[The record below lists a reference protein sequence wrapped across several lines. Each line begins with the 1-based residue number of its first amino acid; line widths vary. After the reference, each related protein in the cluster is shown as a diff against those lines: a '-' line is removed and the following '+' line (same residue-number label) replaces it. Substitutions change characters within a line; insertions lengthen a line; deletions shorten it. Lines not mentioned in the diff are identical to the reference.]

1 MKKIT
6 HLLFLVLLITFSSNL
21 VAQRHIEKLDRGLVA
36 MHTPTNQIFL
46 SWRVLGPDP
55 DNVSF
60 NLYRDGIKI
69 TDSPLTLSNYT
80 DNSST
85 ALTYTV
91 KTVIDGIE
99 TGEENSASVWSSN
112 YYDLPLSVPANMT
125 MPDGSTCSFSPNDCS
140 VGDAD
145 GDGQLEIIV
154 KWDPSNSKDNS
165 FSGYTGD
172 VFIDTYKLDGTLLSR
187 IDLGKNIRAG
197 AHYTDFEVEDFD
209 GDGKAEIIC
218 KTAPGTIDGKGNFL
232 SNGPAAT
239 DNDAADYRQSNGYIL
254 SGPEYLTCFSAL
266 TGEELSTVNYIP
278 ARGTVSSWGD
288 SYGNRV
294 DRFLACS
301 PYLDGMHPSAV
312 MCRGY
317 YTRAVLA
324 AWDFRNGQLTSR
336 WVYDSNSPKG
346 ANAYGQGNHN
356 LTVGDID
363 DDGKD
368 EVVWGSA
375 AFDDDGTCLYST
387 GLGHGDALHMSDL
400 KPDRKGLEVWEIHES
415 SGAAYGEEM
424 HDAKTGEILFGT
436 YTGDDNGRGC
446 SANVIADNNSF
457 EMWSAHGP
465 GVSNREGNVVSTSKP
480 SMNFRIYWDGDLE
493 DELLDNVTISK
504 YQEGTLFTAEGCS
517 SNNSTKATPNLSA
530 DILGDWREELILRT
544 NDNTKLRIFSTNI
557 PTSYK
562 LYTLMHDATYRNAV
576 AWQNT
581 GYNQPPHAG
590 FYIGNDMNTAPVS
603 AVYDNELCWNSGSV
617 WDEDITSSWT
627 DSVGNNAKF
636 KSGQKVLF
644 DISAGTNASITIN
657 GNLSPKRF
665 KVNSPYDVIISGSG
679 KIIGNTDLKK
689 NCSGSLTLNNNN
701 DYSGNTTIWGG
712 DFFNNGTLSNS
723 KVFIQPFVNIGGKGT
738 FNKDVTLQSLTSISP
753 GEIAGETSK
762 LTFGGSLTD
771 NGQITMK
778 YDFIIN
784 NNAVVSNDTILINGD
799 WNMSGGESIVIT
811 STNGNISPGNYTIFI
826 CNGTISG
833 DISKLKISGIPSYL
847 GYSVVKNGNNIELR
861 VTAPAFLVWEGNVDN
876 KWDNGKT
883 LNWKLTDQT
892 RAFSSNDSVLF
903 NDESLQKTV
912 VLNENVSPASILIE
926 SSETYSFGGTG
937 SITGIGKLTKNGSA
951 KAILGNSNTYTG
963 KTFLNEGTLEFATLS
978 DGGLASPIGA
988 ATNSSTN
995 IIFNGGEM
1003 SITGVSQSTNR
1014 GMTLNTNGGTLT
1026 IGNSSSTLTMSGKI
1040 TGVGKFTKDG
1050 SGKIALS
1057 TANDYRGGTLVK
1069 RGSIILTS
1077 DVANTAALG
1086 IGDTITL
1093 QGGSLIM
1100 YNSTT
1105 TSNTSTWNL
1114 KVPTGSTG
1122 ILNTDGNSVIAGSL
1136 SGGGTLNYFAGD
1148 TQNILASDATAFSG
1162 KINVTTDGDGGRM
1175 ILYSTKGYANVK
1187 FNLYNKVTMIY
1198 RATTD
1203 ITIPIGDLTGY
1214 SNSELGAGGAGACTI
1229 NWEIGNR
1236 NEDSKFSGKITN
1248 TQYSGTEAKASVTK
1262 VGVGTWTLTNE
1273 NTYSGGTFINEGT
1286 IMVDNT
1292 VGSGLGT
1299 GDVMVFPTG
1308 TLAGSGSV
1316 SGAVSVDM
1324 RGSLSPGDGIGTF
1337 TVNNNVSILADGTF
1351 TVDIDKVN
1359 AKNDLLVTTG
1369 TFNMAG
1375 ILEVIIAEGTEFAV
1389 GDEFKIIDGTVTGTP
1404 TAISPA
1410 IPGEGLAWDLSEFVS
1425 AGKLKV
1431 KISTGIQQPEIGSDI
1446 YPNPFKDYL
1455 TIQPFDPSEELTVSV
1470 YNLLGTEVY
1479 SQKYGQQE
1487 YIKLN
1492 IADLTRG
1499 IYMLKLQSGTKVSTH
1514 KIIKE

>member
-1 MKKIT
+1 MKKFIYLLSIFIT
-6 HLLFLVLLITFSSNL
+6 LSFTSTLT
-21 VAQRHIEKLDRGLVA
+21 AQRHIEKLDRGLVA
-36 MHTPTNQIFL
+36 MRISSSQVFL
-46 SWRVLGPDP
+46 SWRVLGGDP
-55 DNVSF
+55 DDVAF
-60 NLYRDGIKI
+60 NLYRDGVKI
-69 TDSPLTLSNYT
+69 TNTALTLSNYT
-80 DNSST
+80 DNATS

-91 KTVIDGIE
+91 KTVINGLE
-99 TGEENSASVWSSN
+99 TGEQNSASVWSSN
-112 YYDLPLSVPANMT
+112 YLDIQLSVPANMT
-125 MPDGSTCSFSPNDCS
+125 MPDGSSCSYSPNDCS

-145 GDGQLEIIV
+145 GDGQLEIVV

-165 FSGYTGD
+165 QSGYTGN
-172 VFIDTYKLDGTLLSR
+172 VYLDTYKLNGTLLSR

-218 KTAPGTIDGKGNFL
+218 KTAPGTKDGKGNFL
-232 SNGPAAT
+232 SKGPAAT

-254 SGPEYLTCFSAL
+254 SGPEYLTCFSGL

-278 ARGTVSSWGD
+278 ARGSVSSWGD
-288 SYGNRV
+288 GYGNRV

-301 PYLDGMHPSAV
+301 PYLDGIHPSAV

-324 AWDFRNGQLTSR
+324 AWDYRNGQLTSR

-363 DDGKD
+363 NDGKD

-375 AFDDDGTCLYST
+375 AFDDNGTCLYTT
-387 GLGHGDALHMSDL
+387 GLGHGDAIHMSDL

-424 HDAKTGEILFGT
+424 HDARTGEIIFGT
-436 YTGDDNGRGC
+436 FTGNDNGRGC
-446 SANVIADNNSF
+446 SANVIPGNNGF

-465 GVSNREGNVVSTSKP
+465 GVSNKEGNVISSSKP

-493 DELLDNVTISK
+493 DELLDNVTITK
-504 YQEGTLFTAEGCS
+504 YQQGTLFTAEGCS
-517 SNNSTKATPNLSA
+517 SNNGTKATPNLSA

-544 NDNTKLRIFSTNI
+544 NDNTRLRIFSTNI
-557 PTSYK
+557 PTTHK

-590 FYIGNDMNTAPVS
+590 FYIGNDMNTPPVS
-603 AVYDNELCWNSGSV
+603 AVYDNELCWKSGSV
-617 WDEDITSSWT
+617 WDENITASWT
-627 DSVGNNAKF
+627 DSVGNSAKF

-644 DISAGTNASITIN
+644 DISAGANASVTIN

-665 KVNSPYDVIISGSG
+665 KVNSPYDVVISGSG

-701 DYSGNTTIWGG
+701 DYTGKTTIWDGN
-712 DFFNNGTLSNS
+712 FFNNGILLNS

-738 FNKDVTLQSLTSISP
+738 FNQDVTINTNTSVSP
-753 GEIAGETSK
+753 GAIAGEASK
-762 LTFGGSLTD
+762 LTFGASLTHI
-771 NGQITMK
+771 GQITLK

-784 NNAVVSNDTILINGD
+784 NNKVVSNDTILIQGD
-799 WNMSGGESIVIT
+799 WKMSGSESIVIN
-811 STNGNISPGNYTIFI
+811 SINGSISPGNYTLFI
-826 CNGTISG
+826 CNGNILG
-833 DISKLKISGIPSYL
+833 DITKLKITGIPSYL
-847 GYSVVKNGNNIELR
+847 GYSVQKNGNNVELR
-861 VTAPAFLVWEGNVDN
+861 VTAPAFLVWEGSVDN

-883 LNWKLTDQT
+883 MNWKLDDQA

-903 NDESLQKTV
+903 NDVSPLKTII
-912 VLNENVSPASILIE
+912 LNENVSPASTLIE
-926 SSETYSFGGTG
+926 SSENYAFSGTG
-937 SITGIGKLTKNGSA
+937 SITGAGKLTKNGSA
-951 KAILGNSNTYTG
+951 KAIIANTNSYTG
-963 KTFLNEGTLEFATLS
+963 KTYLNEGVLEFSTLT
-978 DGGLASPIGA
+978 DGGVASAIGA
-988 ATNSSTN
+988 AANSSAN
-995 IIFNGGEM
+995 IVFNGGEM
-1003 SITGVSQSTNR
+1003 SITGISQSTNR
-1014 GMTLNTNGGTLT
+1014 GMTLNSKGGTIT
-1026 IGNSSSTLTMSGKI
+1026 VGSSSATLTMSGKI
-1040 TGVGKFTKDG
+1040 TGPGKLTKDG
-1050 SGKIALS
+1050 SGKLALS
-1057 TANDYRGGTLVK
+1057 TSNDYRGGTLIK
-1069 RGSIILTS
+1069 RGSIVLTS
-1077 DVANTAALG
+1077 DIANTAALG

-1122 ILNTDGNSVIAGSL
+1122 ILNTDGNSVIAGTL
-1136 SGGGTLNYFAGD
+1136 SGGGTLNLFAGD
-1148 TQNILASDATAFSG
+1148 TQNILATDATAFSG
-1162 KINVTTDGDGGRM
+1162 KINVTTDADGGRLT
-1175 ILYSTKGYANVK
+1175 LYSTKGYANTK

-1203 ITIPIGDLTGY
+1203 ITIPIGDLIGY
-1214 SNSELGAGGAGACTI
+1214 SNSELGAGGTGTCTI

-1248 TQYSGTEAKASVTK
+1248 TQYSGTGAKASITK
-1262 VGVGTWTLTNE
+1262 TGVGTWTLTNE
-1273 NTYSGGTFINEGT
+1273 NTYSGGTYINEGT
-1286 IMVDNT
+1286 IMVNNT
-1292 VGSGLGT
+1292 SGSGLGT
-1299 GDVMVFPTG
+1299 GDVMVFPSG
-1308 TLAGSGSV
+1308 TLAGTGAV

-1337 TVNNNVSILADGTF
+1337 TVNNNVTILADGAF

-1359 AKNDLLVTTG
+1359 AKNDVLVTSG

-1375 ILEVIIAEGTEFAV
+1375 ILEINAAEGTQFAI
-1389 GDEFKIIDGTVTGTP
+1389 GDEFKIIDGTVTGIP

-1410 IPGEGLAWDLSEFVS
+1410 TPGEELAWDLSEFVS
-1425 AGKLKV
+1425 AGKIKV
-1431 KISTGIQQPEIGSDI
+1431 KGTTGIQQPGIGSDI
-1446 YPNPFKDYL
+1446 YPNPFKDYF
-1455 TIQPFDPSEELTVSV
+1455 TIQLFDPSEELTVSV

-1492 IADLTRG
+1492 TSNLTRG
-1499 IYMLKLQSGTKVSTH
+1499 IYMLKLQSGSKMSTH
-1514 KIIKE
+1514 KIIKK